1 MSSIFHS
8 QQKEHLPD
16 IESTISIFHPS
27 REIFDQISITTRQRF
42 DQNSLLIQCQTFNYG
57 RRDVDDQINA
67 LHPQRDNEANN
78 DQDQRMC
85 LEFCNDRR
93 LIACQ

>member
-1 MSSIFHS
+1 MNSIFHS
-8 QQKEHLPD
+8 QHKEHLPD

-27 REIFDQISITTRQRF
+27 REIFDQISIPIRQRF

-78 DQDQRMC
+78 EQGQRMC

>member
-1 MSSIFHS
+1 MNSIFHS
-8 QQKEHLPD
+8 QHKEHLPD

-27 REIFDQISITTRQRF
+27 REIFDQISIPIRQRF
-42 DQNSLLIQCQTFNYG
+42 DQNSLLIQCQTFNYS
-57 RRDVDDQINA
+57 RRDVDDQISSYK
-67 LHPQRDNEANN
+67 LQSGNEANN
-78 DQDQRMC
+78 DQDQRMY